1 MKTLYGKKEK
11 GVSPVIA
18 TILMVAITVVLAS
31 AVYLMVSG
39 YMHGPSTTIF
49 ASAQL
54 QQLGSSTQITIS
66 NVQGGEIIIS
76 ATSPLLVTVTIPAS
90 ASGTSSAVTASFSIP
105 SSTINLSPSPG
116 GSATIP
122 PTPSSSTPPYITI
135 SGTLY
140 FDSKSGV
147 TAGSMITLTYTQPAT
162 DSGSTN
168 TQLPTGTTITISYS
182 GNTIWTGTVS

>member
-76 ATSPLLVTVTIPAS
+76 DTSPLLVTVTIPAS
-90 ASGTSSAVTASFSIP
+90 ASDTTPPAAVAASFSIGSSNLTSPP
-105 SSTINLSPSPG
+105 SAG
-116 GSATIP
+116 GSAIIKSKSGNYMT
-122 PTPSSSTPPYITI
+122 SGGITLA
-135 SGTLY
+135 GTLY

-147 TAGSMITLTYTQPAT
+147 TAGSMLTLSYNSA
-162 DSGSTN
+162 
-168 TQLPTGTTITISYS
+168 QLPTGTTITISYS

>member
-31 AVYLMVSG
+31 AVYIMVSG

-49 ASAQL
+49 ASAQI
-54 QQLGSSTQITIS
+54 QQLGSSTQVTIS

-76 ATSPLLVTVTIPAS
+76 AGSPLIVTVSIPAS
-90 ASGTSSAVTASFSIP
+90 TSGSSFSIRLQ
-105 SSTINLSPSPG
+105 NLSSAPSAG
-116 GSATIP
+116 GQATLK
-122 PTPSSSTPPYITI
+122 SDSDPYMTSGPITLTGI
-135 SGTLY
+135 LY

-147 TAGSMITLTYTQPAT
+147 TAGSMLTFTYTSSDDTP
-162 DSGSTN
+162 

>member
-31 AVYLMVSG
+31 AVYIMVSG

-54 QQLGSSTQITIS
+54 QQLGSSTQIMIS

-76 ATSPLLVTVTIPAS
+76 AGSPLIVTVSIPAS
-90 ASGTSSAVTASFSIP
+90 ATGSSAVTGNFPIGLN
-105 SSTINLSPSPG
+105 NLSSAPSAG
-116 GSATIP
+116 GQATLKSDKDSYMTSGP
-122 PTPSSSTPPYITI
+122 ITLT
-135 SGTLY
+135 GTLY

-147 TAGSMITLTYTQPAT
+147 TAGSIITLTYTYT
-162 DSGSTN
+162 TSDGSTTT